1 MDVLDVETRT
11 VVPGSCEEVCCR
23 CENSLSESE
32 SDDNHMS
39 VFSLYEH
46 ESPRK
51 QRGAISLDQV
61 WFRQGL
67 HSLDFS
73 W

>member
-1 MDVLDVETRT
+1 MDVPDVETGT

-46 ESPRK
+46 ESPR
-51 QRGAISLDQV
+51 RHHGASSIDQV
-61 WFRQGL
+61 
-67 HSLDFS
+67 
-73 W
+73 